1 MIKQMAARHSDFG
14 EKDLIALF
22 LCVEEVFS
30 EDECAVG
37 TSSSQTRHKQRGLV
51 LNSV

>member
-1 MIKQMAARHSDFG
+1 MITLMAATQEFG
-14 EKDLIALF
+14 ENELIALF

-37 TSSSQTRHKQRGLV
+37 TSSSQTRIRQRGLV
-51 LNSV
+51 LNSL